1 MRFRKFHAAGN
12 SFLVLSENA
21 DALSVERRRLL
32 CSPHYGIGAD
42 GIVAIQLGGERD
54 GIDFEMHYW
63 NADGRRGTFCGNGAR
78 LAVWLAYEASGK
90 KYFRFIAADGLH
102 EGWILE
108 ETPPW
113 IGVTLTLHRPPQPRP
128 EGGTWVDT
136 GSPHLL
142 IPVKSF
148 EELRA
153 LPMESLARPLRWE
166 TTYDP
171 GGVNV
176 SFYARHGEGYA
187 LRTFE
192 RGVEAET
199 QSCGTAAVAL
209 SALIQQ
215 DALKLF
221 PLGGT
226 LRVMRLS
233 PTHFRLEGPLT
244 EIAQGLLHSGMD
256 A

>member
-12 SFLVLSENA
+12 SFLVLSENPN
-21 DALSVERRRLL
+21 ALAVERRRQL

-42 GIVAIQLGGERD
+42 GIVAIQHGGEKND
-54 GIDFEMHYW
+54 IDFEMLYW
-63 NADGRRGTFCGNGAR
+63 NADGQRGTFCGNGAR
-78 LAVWLAYEASGK
+78 LAVWLAHEASGK
-90 KYFRFIAADGLH
+90 KYFRFAAADGLH

-113 IGVTLTLHRPPQPRP
+113 IGVALTLRRPPQLRP

-142 IPVKSF
+142 LPVKSF
-148 EELRA
+148 EELRS

-166 TTYDP
+166 TTYDS

-176 SFYARHGEGYA
+176 SFYVPYGEGYA

-209 SALIQQ
+209 AAIIQQ
-215 DALKLF
+215 DALTLF

-226 LRVMRLS
+226 LRVTRLS
-233 PTHFRLEGPLT
+233 PMHFRLEGPLT
-244 EIAQGLLHSGMD
+244 EIAYGSLYPGIP